1 MRSLVRAGSLA
12 LVVTA
17 LVAVEGRAQ
26 SAPKFGYVNSQQL
39 LRDAPGRAEAQNTFE
54 REMSSFQQMVQR
66 MGDSLKVMIEEYD
79 KQEATLSPAAKDG
92 RQKAIREKEA
102 EYQERVRKIEAD
114 AQKRQAELIQ
124 PIMGSIMK
132 VIDDIR
138 AAEGYTMIFDV
149 GATSGVIVSADKNLD
164 ITDKVMARLRLAGG
178 LRTTPPAATRPAGAA
193 LPAPSGAS
201 RPKPPPKP

>member
-12 LVVTA
+12 LVLTA
-17 LVAVEGRAQ
+17 LVAVDGGAQ

-39 LRDAPGRAEAQNTFE
+39 LRDAPGRAEAQTQFE
-54 REMSSFQQMVQR
+54 REMASFQQQVQR

-79 KQEATLSPAAKDG
+79 KQEATLSPTAKDG
-92 RQKAIREKEA
+92 RQKSIREKEG
-102 EYQERVRKIEAD
+102 EYQERVRRIESD

-124 PIMGSIMK
+124 PIMGGIMK

-149 GATSGVIVSADKNLD
+149 GAANGVIVAADKNLD

-178 LRTTPPAATRPAGAA
+178 PRTTTPTSTRPVGAA
-193 LPAPSGAS
+193 LPAPSGAT
-201 RPKPPPKP
+201 RPKPPTKP